1 MAVTNAG
8 GECIRL
14 RGIYD
19 YREDG
24 DGKNGE
30 GVYVGTSSSQWD
42 NDNNWDDVP
51 DVCMGN
57 IIRDNYI
64 RTRGNEGIDVK
75 EGTVDTLIEYNEV
88 YMQYDDDSGGIGS
101 RGDRSIIRY
110 NYIEDTDGAG
120 VRLGGHT
127 VDGIEYGKNNQVYG
141 NTMVDCRQSAVKV
154 MVDPQGQI
162 CDNDVTLPDNVDED
176 DYEYSGGDFY
186 YDPLKPCDSSPTPEP
201 GSTPTPVTPSP
212 EATPEPTTEPP
223 TTEPPTTEPPTTEPP
238 TTEPPTTEP
247 TPERTPG
254 PTPEPT
260 PESTPE
266 TPGTCSDGTE
276 GLDGNGVVC
285 CPLGCGQC
293 AGSGCSTAGAANGL
307 TSSSCCGGGIK
318 SSGNYCDDTGVAP
331 CIYGS
336 APDAGDDDD
345 GDDDNDDD
353 DDDDVGTCSDGI
365 EGLDGNGVV
374 CCPLGCGQCA
384 GSGCSTAGAANGLTS
399 SSCCGGGIKSSGN
412 YCDDTGVAP
421 CIYGSA
427 PDAGDDDD
435 GDDDNDDDDDDDVG
449 TCSDGIEGL
458 DGNGVVCCPLGCG
471 QCAGSG
477 CSTAGAAN
485 GLTSSSCCGGRIKSS
500 GNYCDD
506 TGVAPCIYGSAPN
519 ADDDDD
525 GDDEGD
531 DDSEEDD
538 DDENTCSNGLEGID
552 HKGEVCC
559 PLRCGQCGGSGCSTS
574 GASNGLGADSCC
586 SSEINDSGRHCDDTN
601 EAPCII

>member
-1 MAVTNAG
+1 
-8 GECIRL
+8 
-14 RGIYD
+14 

-110 NYIEDTDGAG
+110 NHIEDTDGAG

-162 CDNDVTLPDNVDED
+162 CENEVTLPDDVDED

-201 GSTPTPVTPSP
+201 GPTPAPVTPSP
-212 EATPEPTTEPP
+212 EATPEPTTES
-223 TTEPPTTEPPTTEPP
+223 TTEPMPELTP
-238 TTEPPTTEP
+238 EP
-247 TPERTPG
+247 TPGSAT
-254 PTPEPT
+254 EPT

-266 TPGTCSDGTE
+266 TPGTCSDGIE
-276 GLDGNGVVC
+276 GIDGNGVVC

-307 TSSSCCGGGIK
+307 PSSSCCGGGIK

-336 APDAGDDDD
+336 APDA
-345 GDDDNDDD
+345 DDDNDDDDDD

-365 EGLDGNGVV
+365 EGIDGNGVV

-399 SSCCGGGIKSSGN
+399 ISCCGGGIKSSGN

-427 PDAGDDDD
+427 P
-435 GDDDNDDDDDDDVG
+435 N
-449 TCSDGIEGL
+449 S
-458 DGNGVVCCPLGCG
+458 
-471 QCAGSG
+471 
-477 CSTAGAAN
+477 
-485 GLTSSSCCGGRIKSS
+485 
-500 GNYCDD
+500 
-506 TGVAPCIYGSAPN
+506 
-519 ADDDDD
+519 DDDDD

-538 DDENTCSNGLEGID
+538 DDESKCSNGLEGID

-559 PLRCGQCGGSGCSTS
+559 PLGCGQCGGSGCSTS
-574 GASNGLGADSCC
+574 GASNGLGAESCC
-586 SSEINDSGRHCDDTN
+586 SSEVNDSGRYCDDTN
-601 EAPCII
+601 KAPCII